1 MRIFVAPPL
10 KAGELTIAGD
20 EHHYLARVRRAA
32 VGDVIELC
40 DGEGLRAP
48 AEVTKLTDTQSTLR
62 VGHVE
67 QIADRPPRI
76 RALLPLIKGER
87 MDTALEKLVETG
99 VDEVVIWPAAR
110 SIVKLDAERRPARI
124 EHYQSIAQAAA
135 RQSGRASIP
144 NVTWA
149 DSLTAAI
156 ASVPV
161 GALLALDPA
170 ADRTEL
176 RAALARPTGLPF
188 DRNDAKAFDES
199 TEIAVTGR
207 YQRLDAAPPLVAEH
221 PRDPEDVTSTGR
233 FVRLAGSGPAAP
245 GDWPLQPEPA
255 AAFVE
260 HVTIV
265 TGPEGGLAPAE
276 LDALA
281 AAGFASIGLGPR
293 VLRAETAPAIVVALV
308 RAITES

>member
-10 KAGELTIAGD
+10 KAGELTITGD

-32 VGDVIELC
+32 VGDQLELC

-48 AEVTKLTDTQSTLR
+48 AEVTKITDTQSTLR
-62 VGHVE
+62 VGDVQ
-67 QIADRPPRI
+67 QIADRTPRI

-99 VDEVVIWPAAR
+99 VDEVVIFPAAR

-124 EHYQSIAQAAA
+124 EHYQSIAQAAS

-144 NVTWA
+144 TVTWA
-149 DSLTAAI
+149 DSLAAAI
-156 ASVPV
+156 ASPPA

-170 ADRTEL
+170 ADRTDL
-176 RAALARPTGLPF
+176 RAALARAPQGLPF
-188 DRNDAKAFDES
+188 DHGDAQAFDES
-199 TEIAVTGR
+199 TDIAVTGR
-207 YQRLDAAPPLVAEH
+207 YQRLPPPADN
-221 PRDPEDVTSTGR
+221 PRDPDDVTSTGR
-233 FVRLAGSGPAAP
+233 FVRLGNAPVAASGS
-245 GDWPLQPEPA
+245 GDWPLQSEPSGP
-255 AAFVE
+255 FVDR
-260 HVTIV
+260 VTIV
-265 TGPEGGLAPAE
+265 TGPEGGLAPTE

-281 AAGFASIGLGPR
+281 AAGFTSVGLGPR
-293 VLRAETAPAIVVALV
+293 VLRAETAPSIVVALV

>member
-10 KAGELTIAGD
+10 KTGELTITGD

-32 VGDVIELC
+32 VGDQLELC
-40 DGEGLRAP
+40 DGEGLRAS
-48 AEVTKLTDTQSTLR
+48 AEVTKITDTQSTLR
-62 VGHVE
+62 VGDVQ

-76 RALLPLIKGER
+76 RAVLPLIKGER

-99 VDEVVIWPAAR
+99 VDEVVIFPAAR

-124 EHYQSIAQAAA
+124 EHYQAMAQAAA

-144 NVTWA
+144 TVTWA

-156 ASVPV
+156 TGLS

-170 ADRTEL
+170 ADRTDL
-176 RAALARPTGLPF
+176 RAALARPPQGLPF
-188 DRNDAKAFDES
+188 DRSDAQAFDES
-199 TEIAVTGR
+199 TDIAVTGR
-207 YQRLDAAPPLVAEH
+207 YQRLPPPAEN
-221 PRDPEDVTSTGR
+221 PRDPDDVTSTGR
-233 FVRLAGSGPAAP
+233 FVRLPAVAAGT
-245 GDWPLQPEPA
+245 GDWPLQTEPSGP
-255 AAFVE
+255 FVDR
-260 HVTIV
+260 VAIV
-265 TGPEGGLAPAE
+265 TGPEGGLAPTE

-281 AAGFASIGLGPR
+281 AAGFTSVGLGPR